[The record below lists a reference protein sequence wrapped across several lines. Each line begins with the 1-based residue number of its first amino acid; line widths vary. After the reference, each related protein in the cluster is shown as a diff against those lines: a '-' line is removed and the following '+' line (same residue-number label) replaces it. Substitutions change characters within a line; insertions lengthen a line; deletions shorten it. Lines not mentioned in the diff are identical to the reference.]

1 MVHSL
6 GQVQQTRAREVL
18 AVEISQSE
26 MIQEIVDFV
35 QKNPESHASRVV
47 LKTAW
52 HDYNADASGRA
63 EELAASL
70 AKLPPGD
77 VEYCYYL
84 VK

>member
-1 MVHSL
+1 
-6 GQVQQTRAREVL
+6 VQQTRAREVL

-70 AKLPPGD
+70 AKLSPGD

>member
-1 MVHSL
+1 VP
-6 GQVQQTRAREVL
+6 

-52 HDYNADASGRA
+52 HDYDADAAGRA
-63 EELAASL
+63 EELATSL
-70 AKLPPGD
+70 SKLPPGD